1 MSGLCSRRKAEDFI
15 RDGLVTVNGKT
26 ILELGTTV
34 DTGNDRISVRGTLL
48 KFPSSQEQGG
58 HSYLMLNKP
67 VRTVTTARDPQG
79 RAVVLDLLPSH
90 LKKQRVFPVGRL
102 DYFSEGLLLLTSDGE
117 LTQRLT
123 HPRYEHPKTYEVFVR
138 GKVDRE
144 TLAVMSEG
152 MSLAEGERLAPV
164 RVRILRRTG
173 DRVLLEMI
181 LRQGIN
187 RQIRRMCRDL
197 GLTILTLKRVA
208 MGPLRLKDLPSGK
221 VRKLSREEIQELR
234 RSVGLEE
241 KEQA

>member
-1 MSGLCSRRKAEDFI
+1 MSGLCSRRKAEDLI
-15 RDGLVTVNGKT
+15 RDGLVAVNGKT
-26 ILELGTTV
+26 VLELGTTV
-34 DTGNDRISVRGTLL
+34 NTVDDRITVRGTLL

-58 HSYLMLNKP
+58 HAYLMLNKP
-67 VRTVTTARDPQG
+67 VRTVTSARDPQG
-79 RAVVLDLLPSH
+79 RAVVLDLLPDH
-90 LKKQRVFPVGRL
+90 LRKQRVFPVGRL

-152 MSLAEGERLAPV
+152 MTLAEGERLAPV
-164 RVRILRRTG
+164 RVRVLRRAG
-173 DRVLLEMI
+173 GERVLLEMI

-208 MGPLRLKDLPSGK
+208 MGPLRLKELASGK
-221 VRKLSREEIQELR
+221 VRKLTPEEVRELR
-234 RSVGLEE
+234 KSVGLVER
-241 KEQA
+241 